1 MNFPVDCTRNLVVD
15 LMHLDVAEGPPSS
28 KKNSA
33 TRRTF
38 DCANGPST
46 EEPKEDWNCCNPVS
60 LLEFWIL
67 CKLPRIQ
74 ARHLGS
80 TIRREFINTADTFVI
95 RMLGDS
101 PRPFPVSEGGA
112 LDVTV
117 SSKYATNVPWRHDER
132 PSVLGYCFFF
142 LCLGTHL
149 STNYI
154 LRPHKWV
161 LRYSYTA
168 CDDFSDSENP
178 YCSPLTNARV
188 HCAIVTD
195 LYVPPRL

>member
-1 MNFPVDCTRNLVVD
+1 MSQKGRPRRRKIALPDVRLTVQMAHQPRNRKKTGIQLV
-15 LMHLDVAEGPPSS
+15 
-28 KKNSA
+28 
-33 TRRTF
+33 
-38 DCANGPST
+38 
-46 EEPKEDWNCCNPVS
+46 
-60 LLEFWIL
+60 LEFWIL

-132 PSVLGYCFFF
+132 PSVLGNCFFF
-142 LCLGTHL
+142 LCFGT
-149 STNYI
+149 
-154 LRPHKWV
+154 
-161 LRYSYTA
+161 
-168 CDDFSDSENP
+168 
-178 YCSPLTNARV
+178 
-188 HCAIVTD
+188 
-195 LYVPPRL
+195 

>member
-1 MNFPVDCTRNLVVD
+1 MRTCTYITHLPSNQQGLSNLTQAI
-15 LMHLDVAEGPPSS
+15 LDP
-28 KKNSA
+28 
-33 TRRTF
+33 RT
-38 DCANGPST
+38 A
-46 EEPKEDWNCCNPVS
+46 
-60 LLEFWIL
+60 
-67 CKLPRIQ
+67 RIHQ
-74 ARHLGS
+74 HGLH
-80 TIRREFINTADTFVI
+80 TTFVI

-117 SSKYATNVPWRHDER
+117 SSKYTTNVPWRHDER
-132 PSVLGYCFFF
+132 PSVLGNCFFF

-154 LRPHKWV
+154 LRPHEWV
-161 LRYSYTA
+161 LRYAYTA

-195 LYVPPRL
+195 QYVPPRL